1 MSISILIGISI
12 LDALYKILY
21 YLYMI
26 KTIPIS
32 EARKD
37 FPTLVDNAEKKL
49 DEYIITV
56 NGSPQAVLMSVKEYE
71 SWKETIAILSD
82 PGLME
87 AIKEGERDIK
97 EGRVYDWED
106 VEKELG
112 LDVQN
117 KNLSKSQK
125 RAQINL

>member
-1 MSISILIGISI
+1 
-12 LDALYKILY
+12 
-21 YLYMI
+21 MI

-32 EARKD
+32 EVRKD
-37 FPTLVDNAEKKL
+37 LPTLVDNAEKKL

-56 NGSPQAVLMSVKEYE
+56 NGSPQAVLMSLREYE
-71 SWKETIAILSD
+71 SWKETIEILSD
-82 PGLME
+82 PGLMK
-87 AIKEGERDIK
+87 AIKEGEKDIK

-117 KNLSKSQK
+117 KNLSQSQK
-125 RAQINL
+125 RAEVNL

>member
-1 MSISILIGISI
+1 
-12 LDALYKILY
+12 
-21 YLYMI
+21 MI

-32 EARKD
+32 QARKD
-37 FPTLVDNAEKKL
+37 FSTLVKNAEKKL

-56 NGSPQAVLMSVKEYE
+56 NGEPQVVLMSVKEYE
-71 SWKETIAILSD
+71 SWRETIEILSD

-87 AIKEGERDIK
+87 AIREGEKDIK

-117 KNLSKSQK
+117 KDLSPSEK
-125 RAQINL
+125 RTQVNI